1 MAKGRPLE
9 VEVDRNRSA
18 QSQARRA
25 LRQSTDDLAR
35 LFETALAERRARVR
49 GMPRR
54 AVNMLVYLMQHDAHH
69 RGQIGVLA
77 REPGHQLATEDTMRI
92 RGWKALPPRS

>member
-9 VEVDRNRSA
+9 VEVDRNRST

-35 LFETALAERRARVR
+35 LFETALAE
-49 GMPRR
+49 RR

-92 RGWKALPPRS
+92 WGWKALPPRS